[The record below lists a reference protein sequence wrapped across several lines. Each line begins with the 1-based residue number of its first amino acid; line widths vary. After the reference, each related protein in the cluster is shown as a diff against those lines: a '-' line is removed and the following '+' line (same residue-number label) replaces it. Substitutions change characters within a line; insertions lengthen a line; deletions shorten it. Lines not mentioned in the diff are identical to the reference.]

1 MCVGGWNAL
10 RGQNEVAKRDPF
22 TTWRPT
28 RELGGVRYVGNRVCA
43 QCHAEKTR
51 TQAANSMARAAEVGS
66 DCAILKTH
74 QALSFRNGSYVYR
87 IGRQGAKNFYTV
99 NNGPNQLTVP
109 ILFCFGQGK
118 VGQTYILEHGGTF
131 YESRVSYY
139 QQLGNLDFT
148 ILHPHSEPVSLEDAL
163 GRPLSREA
171 AKGCFSCHTTGA
183 SQNGRLEIDHLI
195 PGVACEGCHGPG
207 EKHVMAAKAHDVR
220 HLQIFNPAKLDSDE
234 LTQEFCGACHR
245 GFEQVLNLPGQ
256 DGINN
261 IRYQP
266 YRIFNSPGHKGDERI
281 SCIACHN
288 PHDGLE
294 HDVGFYDSKCLVC
307 HRVSAAAKTSVRPA
321 PPCPVSNTRC
331 VVCHMQKVDLP
342 GAHATFTDH
351 WIRVVKDQRVPTE

>member
-207 EKHVMAAKAHDVR
+207 EKHVMAAKAHDLQ

-307 HRVSAAAKTSVRPA
+307 HRVSAATSVRPA